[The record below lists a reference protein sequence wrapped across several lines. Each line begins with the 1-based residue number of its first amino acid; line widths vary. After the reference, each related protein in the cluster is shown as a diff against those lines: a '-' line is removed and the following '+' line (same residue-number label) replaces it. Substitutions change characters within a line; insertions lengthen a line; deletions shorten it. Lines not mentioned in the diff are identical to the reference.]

1 MNKQTRHQFLMG
13 VSDCIMIRFLKRG
26 PFTNLNPLLHLEAVH
41 VAVEDG
47 GRGAVP
53 DAGPQPH
60 EEVDVVVVD
69 AGRQLDKFRLW
80 AIFWA

>member
-1 MNKQTRHQFLMG
+1 M
-13 VSDCIMIRFLKRG
+13 VIC

-69 AGRQLDKFRLW
+69 AGRQLTILDFGRFFGPIFGPLCELVIW
-80 AIFWA
+80 ASCI